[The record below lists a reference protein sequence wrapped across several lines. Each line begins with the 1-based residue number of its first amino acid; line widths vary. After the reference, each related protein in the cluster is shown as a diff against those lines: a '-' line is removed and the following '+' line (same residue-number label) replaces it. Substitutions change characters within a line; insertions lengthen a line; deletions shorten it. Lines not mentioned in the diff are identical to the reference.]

1 MTSVVDYGYG
11 VDTPIKYLTGG
22 AGTYSYLSARKC
34 IKGRWDVY
42 RITGKRFKEDVEWII
57 TVDTKDKACGF
68 LKLLG
73 E

>member
-1 MTSVVDYGYG
+1 MTYVVDHEYGAH
-11 VDTPIKYLTGG
+11 TPIKYLTDG
-22 AGTYSYLSARKC
+22 ADTYSYLSARKC

-42 RITGKRFKEDVEWII
+42 RITCKRFKEDVEWIL
-57 TVDTKDKACGF
+57 TVDTKDEACGF